1 MKTEM
6 FLEVLFIMVLMK
18 MEVAIM
24 VMMVMMLRST
34 SSKVCWRLAGQEA
47 VEPQPEKLRL
57 KNISDFSPIIMN
69 SCYFFLTIHMCTL
82 ARVVSIK
89 RSETSRGVDVGV
101 HVFDELEECDVV
113 V

>member
-1 MKTEM
+1 
-6 FLEVLFIMVLMK
+6 
-18 MEVAIM
+18 
-24 VMMVMMLRST
+24 ML
-34 SSKVCWRLAGQEA
+34 
-47 VEPQPEKLRL
+47 
-57 KNISDFSPIIMN
+57 
-69 SCYFFLTIHMCTL
+69 YLTIHMCTL